1 MGITDSYQANTT
13 YTRIGNANV
22 IDIRPKDWIDNHKVL
37 VYTHGGGYTQLSANS
52 TLGGA
57 LTVANFYRSE
67 NHFYRLYASAFR

>member
-1 MGITDSYQANTT
+1 MSRTNGSQGAIALFEANTT

-22 IDIRPKDWIDNHKVL
+22 IDIRPKNWIDNHKVL

-57 LTVANFYRSE
+57 LTVAMYDIVK
-67 NHFYRLYASAFR
+67 